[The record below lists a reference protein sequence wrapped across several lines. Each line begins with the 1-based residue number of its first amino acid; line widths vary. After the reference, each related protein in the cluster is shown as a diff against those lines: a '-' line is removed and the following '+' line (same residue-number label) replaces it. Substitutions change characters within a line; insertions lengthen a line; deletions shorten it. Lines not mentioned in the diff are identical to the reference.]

1 VVYEKMMTIDFSPWI
16 QALGFVFH
24 KSVEKAVD
32 ITVDNRRQSVIGAIL
47 HQIA

>member
-1 VVYEKMMTIDFSPWI
+1 MMTVDFSPWI

-24 KSVEKAVD
+24 KSVEKTVD
-32 ITVDNRRQSVIGAIL
+32 ITVDNLRQSVFGALL